1 MGSLVKGTEWYTCIT
16 LNLVLNTST
25 ITMATSQAKNC
36 TGKGDYLTSYT
47 VFVWILSGLIILANV
62 LLIIVILKS
71 KGLRSQ
77 RFNLIMISLACT
89 DLFVG
94 FITPFNTIRM
104 GRWTLGYHFCQFV
117 TSMVVILL
125 SASIYNFV
133 FVNLDRLFA
142 IKMPLRY
149 KEMKDKRW
157 VVKLAILA
165 CWLLSLVPAMPMWI
179 KSMDTRT
186 KENDG
191 TGCKCSFP
199 YESAQWVWWS
209 SVTTFIIPTVFIIV
223 TWLAILHH
231 FSKDNG
237 SNEAKMIS
245 SGRKRREKRITIIM
259 GTITLTFLVCVWPY
273 AIIFMMR
280 DNRPVVLQKVVTLL
294 YSNSLI
300 NPILYICINKQVR
313 KSIMKMF
320 TCQEQEHESSE
331 FFSTD
336 EPDGGKLSQ
345 MRRTISNMGRSIS
358 VKDKH

>member
-1 MGSLVKGTEWYTCIT
+1 MKT
-16 LNLVLNTST
+16 LINTSLP
-25 ITMATSQAKNC
+25 QNC
-36 TGKGDYLTSYT
+36 TGKYNDSDYLTSYT
-47 VFVWILSGLIILANV
+47 VFVWVLSGLIILANV
-62 LLIIVILKS
+62 LLITVILKS
-71 KGLRSQ
+71 AGLRNQ

-89 DLFVG
+89 DLLVG
-94 FITPFNTIRM
+94 FITPFNTIRI

-149 KEMKDKRW
+149 QAMKDKRW
-157 VVKLAILA
+157 LVKLGILA
-165 CWLLSLVPAMPMWI
+165 CWVLSLVPAMPMWI
-179 KSMDTRT
+179 RSMDTRT
-186 KENDG
+186 VENDG
-191 TGCKCSFP
+191 RCFKCSFP
-199 YESAQWVWWS
+199 YKSEEWVWWS
-209 SVTTFIIPTVFIIV
+209 SVTTFIIPTIFILV

-231 FSKDNG
+231 FSIENG
-237 SNEAKMIS
+237 SGEVKKIS
-245 SGRKRREKRITIIM
+245 SGRKRREKRVTIIM
-259 GTITLTFLVCVWPY
+259 GAITFTFLVCIWPY

-313 KSIMKMF
+313 KAIVKMF
-320 TCQEQEHESSE
+320 TCQEQEQDSSE
-331 FFSTD
+331 FYSTD
-336 EPDGGKLSQ
+336 EPDGGKLAL
-345 MRRTISNMGRSIS
+345 MRRTISKMGRSIS

>member
-1 MGSLVKGTEWYTCIT
+1 MKT
-16 LNLVLNTST
+16 LINTSLP
-25 ITMATSQAKNC
+25 QNC
-36 TGKGDYLTSYT
+36 TGKYNDSDYLTSYT
-47 VFVWILSGLIILANV
+47 VFVWVLSGLIILANV
-62 LLIIVILKS
+62 LLITVILKS
-71 KGLRSQ
+71 AGLRNQ

-89 DLFVG
+89 DLLVG
-94 FITPFNTIRM
+94 FITPFNTIRI

-157 VVKLAILA
+157 MVKIGILA
-165 CWLLSLVPAMPMWI
+165 CWALSLVPAMPMWI
-179 KSMDTRT
+179 RSMDTRT
-186 KENDG
+186 QENDG
-191 TGCKCSFP
+191 SCFKCSFP
-199 YESAQWVWWS
+199 YKSEEWVWWS
-209 SVTTFIIPTVFIIV
+209 SVTTFIIPTVFILV

-231 FSKDNG
+231 FSKENG
-237 SNEAKMIS
+237 TGEVKKIS
-245 SGRKRREKRITIIM
+245 SGRKRREKRVTIIM
-259 GTITLTFLVCVWPY
+259 GTITFTFLVCIWPY

-313 KSIMKMF
+313 KAIVKMF
-320 TCQEQEHESSE
+320 TCQEQEHDSE
-331 FFSTD
+331 FNSSD
-336 EPDGGKLSQ
+336 GGDGGKIAK
-345 MRRTISNMGRSIS
+345 MRRTISRTLSRSIS
-358 VKDKH
+358 VRDKH